1 MMTNAS
7 PWDNLKFDIEGI
19 EEVRRK
25 FFGTLYNT
33 YSFFALYA
41 NVDKFTYAEAEI
53 PMEKRPEIDRW
64 ILSLLNTLVKEV
76 QEHYENY
83 EPTRA
88 GRAIS
93 DFVGENLSNWYV
105 RLNRKRYWG
114 GEYDDDKI
122 AAYQTLYTCLETV
135 ARLMAPIA
143 PFFADQLFL
152 DLNAVTGKDS
162 NESVHLADFPTY
174 DASLID
180 TNLEECMQLAQ
191 QTTSMILALRKK
203 AEKKVRQPLSKAVV
217 PAPDDKTF
225 EQLSYVADLVK
236 TEVNIKE
243 LEIISADKDVDN
255 LVKKIKPN
263 FKTLGKKY
271 GKQMKEIAAAFGTLT
286 KQEISE
292 IERNGQYTLKL
303 DSGDVLIEAED
314 AEIITEDMPGCCCFL
329 QG

>member
-1 MMTNAS
+1 
-7 PWDNLKFDIEGI
+7 
-19 EEVRRK
+19 V
-25 FFGTLYNT
+25 
-33 YSFFALYA
+33 
-41 NVDKFTYAEAEI
+41 V
-53 PMEKRPEIDRW
+53 
-64 ILSLLNTLVKEV
+64 
-76 QEHYENY
+76 
-83 EPTRA
+83 
-88 GRAIS
+88 
-93 DFVGENLSNWYV
+93 
-105 RLNRKRYWG
+105 
-114 GEYDDDKI
+114 EYDDDKI

-162 NESVHLADFPTY
+162 NESVHLADFPSY

-243 LEIISADKDVDN
+243 LEVIAADKDVDN

-271 GKQMKEIAAAFGTLT
+271 GKQMKEIAAAFGSLD
-286 KQEISE
+286 KHAISE
-292 IERNGQYTLKL
+292 IERNGQYTLQL
-303 DSGDVLIEAED
+303 PTGDVLIEAED
-314 AEIITEDMPGCCCFL
+314 AEIITEDMPGWMVANEGKLTVALDITVTEALLREGIARELVNRIQNIRKSSGFEITDKIVVEIESCEEINGAVEEYGNYIATQTLANSVVIKAEVSNATELDFEDYIVKVSV
-329 QG
+329 QKA